1 MCVKVSSR
9 DLNPNLYL
17 YTCSIK
23 VTIKSRVRGNKTSMI
38 MYNKKYVKIDVHL
51 KEPSM

>member
-9 DLNPNLYL
+9 DLNPNLCL
-17 YTCSIK
+17 YTYE

-38 MYNKKYVKIDVHL
+38 MFNKKYVKIDVHL